1 MSDRPNILF
10 IMSDQL
16 IAALTG
22 AYGHPVVQTPHLNR
36 LAAEGVR
43 FDSAY
48 TPFPLCAPGRACI
61 TSGRHASEIGA
72 WDNGALLAAD
82 VPSYAHYLS
91 NAGYDTVL
99 SGKMHFVGPDQ
110 VHGFHRRLTTDIY
123 PPDFSWVKEEWIR
136 IKETKGEDY
145 EEVMGNRPTYNAGG
159 YTGQAVRVNFWH
171 NALSYDEETHFR
183 AVEYLRAQRGDTPF
197 LLCASFHHPHEPFHP
212 PQAYWDRYADAE
224 IAIPEFPDH
233 LDETYSAMDRWLN
246 AYHGTRRFNLRD
258 PESLRRLRRAYYGL
272 VTYLDD
278 KVGGLLATLEET
290 GLLDNTVVVFT
301 SDHGDMLCEKEM
313 VQKRCFYEWS
323 CRIPLIVRFPDQ
335 WQAGTTVETPT
346 SLLDLLPTF
355 CELAGAEASLPH
367 DGTSLLPIIEGQ
379 QADRH
384 IFAQAHEAVGA
395 PCIMIREG
403 RFKYNYIHGH
413 PPQLFDLESDPGE
426 WNNLAGAAEH
436 AATETR
442 LRELILDRFDPA
454 KMAADNLD
462 SLYRRRLIR
471 DVMYKHD
478 ASWNHHTTFDPR
490 RGALDQYL
498 PPLSP

>member
-1 MSDRPNILF
+1 M
-10 IMSDQL
+10 
-16 IAALTG
+16 
-22 AYGHPVVQTPHLNR
+22 
-36 LAAEGVR
+36 
-43 FDSAY
+43 
-48 TPFPLCAPGRACI
+48 
-61 TSGRHASEIGA
+61 
-72 WDNGALLAAD
+72 
-82 VPSYAHYLS
+82 
-91 NAGYDTVL
+91 
-99 SGKMHFVGPDQ
+99 
-110 VHGFHRRLTTDIY
+110 
-123 PPDFSWVKEEWIR
+123 
-136 IKETKGEDY
+136 
-145 EEVMGNRPTYNAGG
+145 
-159 YTGQAVRVNFWH
+159 
-171 NALSYDEETHFR
+171 
-183 AVEYLRAQRGDTPF
+183 
-197 LLCASFHHPHEPFHP
+197 
-212 PQAYWDRYADAE
+212 
-224 IAIPEFPDH
+224 
-233 LDETYSAMDRWLN
+233 
-246 AYHGTRRFNLRD
+246 RD

-323 CRIPLIVRFPDQ
+323 CRVPLIVRFPDQ

-395 PCIMIREG
+395 PCIMVREG
-403 RFKYNYIHGH
+403 QFKYNYIHGH
-413 PPQLFDLESDPGE
+413 QPQLFDLESDPGE

-442 LRELILDRFDPA
+442 LRELILDRFDPD

-478 ASWNHHTTFDPR
+478 ASWNHPTAFDPR
-490 RGALDQYL
+490 RGTLDQYRR
-498 PPLSP
+498 